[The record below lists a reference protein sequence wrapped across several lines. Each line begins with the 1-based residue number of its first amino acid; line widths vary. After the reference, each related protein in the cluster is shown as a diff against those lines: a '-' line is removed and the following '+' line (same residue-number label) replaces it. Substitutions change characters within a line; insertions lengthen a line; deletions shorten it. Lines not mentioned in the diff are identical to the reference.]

1 MDVLGDAEI
10 GVTMITYAHVLR
22 VLRQGR
28 PMPLTSCSERDM
40 SGSGSRI
47 GNSKGHSKIG
57 RGLWTGALG
66 GTRTPNLLIRS
77 PVPGI
82 RRVHRGPFAQVRV
95 QSAVSV

>member
-1 MDVLGDAEI
+1 MDVLGHAEI
-10 GVTMITYAHVLR
+10 GVTMITYAHVLP

-57 RGLWTGALG
+57 RGL
-66 GTRTPNLLIRS
+66 
-77 PVPGI
+77 
-82 RRVHRGPFAQVRV
+82 
-95 QSAVSV
+95 